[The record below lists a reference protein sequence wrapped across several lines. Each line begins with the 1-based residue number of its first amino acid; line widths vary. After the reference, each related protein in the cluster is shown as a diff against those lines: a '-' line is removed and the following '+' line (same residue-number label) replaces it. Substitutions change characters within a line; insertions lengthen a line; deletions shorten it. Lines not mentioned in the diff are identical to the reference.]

1 MLSSHSAGKAPS
13 IVNCW
18 IMPEYVY
25 FSIIAAVVVISAVL
39 LFVLQGK
46 SARERESLVR
56 RYEDQEDELTA
67 RITVLT
73 GEKAALESQLES
85 RKELEKQREGDAER
99 MKDAFRALAAE
110 NSESFRMRSRE
121 SIEEILKPI
130 KEKFGEFSDAVKE
143 SQKGSIER
151 HSRLEQKIVDLDKQS
166 KAVGDEARNL
176 ANALTGYSKV
186 QGDFGEMLLTDVLK
200 NSGLTEGIHFRT
212 QGVITDS
219 SGHEVKNEQ
228 GRTLIPD
235 VIVYYPDDT
244 DVIIDSKVSLTAFNE
259 YMNAVTAADREMY
272 AKAHVE
278 SVRKHVDEL
287 RYKDYASYIPEGRRK
302 VDYNIMFIPV
312 EGAFQLMLEKDPLLW
327 QKAKNANVLIVSQMT
342 LSIVLNMIMMGWRQ
356 HDQEKNIANVYKTA
370 SELMSQLRNWLDSYV
385 KVGEQ
390 LESARKVYDDSLKK
404 LRDSNQA
411 ALKKGDTM
419 LGNIRK
425 LENLGLTA
433 RASKA
438 KTSTGSRLGGPESI
452 IPAKLSDGPED

>member
-1 MLSSHSAGKAPS
+1 
-13 IVNCW
+13 
-18 IMPEYVY
+18 MPEYVY
-25 FSIIAAVVVISAVL
+25 FAIIAAVVVISAVL

-46 SARERESLVR
+46 SARERESIVR
-56 RYEDQEDELTA
+56 MYEDQEDELTA
-67 RITVLT
+67 KITALT
-73 GEKAALESQLES
+73 GEKAALESQLE
-85 RKELEKQREGDAER
+85 
-99 MKDAFRALAAE
+99 
-110 NSESFRMRSRE
+110 SRE

-151 HSRLEQKIVDLDKQS
+151 HSRLEQKIVDLEGQS

-244 DVIIDSKVSLTAFNE
+244 DVIIDSKVSLTAFND

-287 RYKDYASYIPEGRRK
+287 RNKDYAAYIPDGKRK
-302 VDYNIMFIPV
+302 VDYNIMFIPI

-342 LSIVLNMIMMGWRQ
+342 LTIVLNMIMMSWRQ

-370 SELMSQLRNWLDSYV
+370 SELMSQLRNWLESYV

-390 LESARKVYDDSLKK
+390 LESVRKVYDDSMKK

-438 KTSTGSRLGGPESI
+438 KTVTGSRLGGPESI
-452 IPAKLSDGPED
+452 IPAKLSGELEDSPLPSE

>member
-1 MLSSHSAGKAPS
+1 
-13 IVNCW
+13 
-18 IMPEYVY
+18 MPEYAY
-25 FSIIAAVVVISAVL
+25 FIIIAAVVLIAAVL
-39 LFVLQGK
+39 LFLQQGK
-46 SARERESLVR
+46 AARERESLVR
-56 RYEDQEDELTA
+56 KYEDEEDVLTD
-67 RITVLT
+67 RITALT
-73 GEKAALESQLES
+73 GEKAALESRLES
-85 RKELEKQREGDAER
+85 KGELEKLREGDMDR
-99 MKDAFRALAAE
+99 MKEAFKALSAE
-110 NSESFRMRSRE
+110 NSEMFRTRSRE

-151 HSRLEQKIVDLDKQS
+151 HSRLEQKILDLDLQS
-166 KAVGDEARNL
+166 KAVGEEARNL

-200 NSGLTEGIHFRT
+200 NSGLTEGIHFKT
-212 QGVITDS
+212 QGVITDA

-235 VIVYYPDDT
+235 VIVFYPDDT

-259 YMNAVTAADREMY
+259 YMNAVTAADREAF

-278 SVRKHVDEL
+278 SIRRHVDEL
-287 RYKDYASYIPEGRRK
+287 RNKDYASYIPEGKRK
-302 VDYNIMFIPV
+302 VDYNIMFIPI

-327 QKAKNANVLIVSQMT
+327 QRAKNSNVLIVSQMT
-342 LSIVLNMIMMGWRQ
+342 LTIVINMIMMSWRQ

-370 SELMSQLRNWLDSYV
+370 SELMSQLKGWLDSYV

-390 LESARKVYDDSLKK
+390 LESVRKVYDDSLMK
-404 LRDSNQA
+404 LRDSRQA
-411 ALKKGDTM
+411 ALKKGDTV

-438 KTSTGSRLGGPESI
+438 KTATGSRLSGPESI
-452 IPAKLSDGPED
+452 IPAKLSEEAIPQEGTSDPTEEE